1 MLSRDLRLAIARTE
15 RILWVIWLALLSA
28 IVIYVALAFFIGGR
42 GEALVAADQLRI
54 LNLILPVIAVAI
66 VAAALLW
73 HRIALSEAST
83 ARRMKPAEVRG
94 GRGGRGGSGD
104 SSTGLS
110 EIEQRLLSLAPHYLN
125 VMIVTWALIEA
136 LCLMGLVLVFLLRG
150 PLLILPYAGVS
161 IVLMVIMRPDLA
173 GTLERLER
181 VAR

>member
-28 IVIYVALAFFIGGR
+28 IVIYVALAFFIGGQ

-83 ARRMKPAEVRG
+83 ARRMKPADFRG
-94 GRGGRGGSGD
+94 GRGD
-104 SSTGLS
+104 SSAGLS

>member
-1 MLSRDLRLAIARTE
+1 MLSRDLGLAIANTE

-28 IVIYVALAFFIGGR
+28 IVTYVALAFFLGGQ
-42 GEALVAADQLRI
+42 GEALVTADQLRI
-54 LNLILPVIAVAI
+54 LNLIFPVIAVAI

-73 HRIALSEAST
+73 HRVALSEASA

-94 GRGGRGGSGD
+94 GRGGTDGSGP
-104 SSTGLS
+104 GLS
-110 EIEQRLLSLAPHYLN
+110 EIEQRLLSLAPRYLN
-125 VMIVTWALIEA
+125 VMIVTWALIEVV
-136 LCLMGLVLVFLLRG
+136 CLLGLVLVFLLRE

-161 IVLMVIMRPDLA
+161 VVLMVITRPDLA

>member
-28 IVIYVALAFFIGGR
+28 IVIYVALAFFIGGQ

-94 GRGGRGGSGD
+94 GRGGRGD